1 MDAHLLGVKADKFR
15 IDMATQLKANADLFQ
30 DSDFHNIFRCREI
43 HTQLSHAALCV
54 NVCNRKLPDIVVK
67 PT

>member
-1 MDAHLLGVKADKFR
+1 MDAHLLGVKADRFR
-15 IDMATQLKANADLFQ
+15 IDMAAQLKDGADLFQ
-30 DSDFHNIFRCREI
+30 DSDFHNIFRRREI
-43 HTQLSHAALCV
+43 HTQFSHAALCV